1 MKKTKVALI
10 NEPSILKAALAKS
23 EEKGYRKKK
32 YVPPGIDRLNINA
45 TFQNTAFTDDGHG
58 SS

>member
-1 MKKTKVALI
+1 MEKANVVLT
-10 NEPSILKAALAKS
+10 NDPSKLKAALAKS
-23 EEKGYRKKK
+23 EEKGYHKKK
-32 YVPPGIDRLNINA
+32 YVSPGIDCLNISA